1 MRKVMRP
8 RYYCEH
14 CRKGS
19 GSAYHM
25 KKHEAGCTL
34 NPDRVC
40 GMCRLVGHDQP
51 DLKALMALLPSVE
64 QQKETHDWGD
74 SYRDIEE
81 QSVRA
86 LREASGD
93 CPACMMAA
101 IRQRGLPVPTAT
113 GFNFTDDCKRVWKDF
128 NNAQYEREY
137 HYGWLQS

>member
-34 NPDRVC
+34 NPERVC
-40 GMCRLVGHDQP
+40 GMCKVVGNDQP
-51 DLKALMALLPSVE
+51 NLGTLMALLPTVE
-64 QQKETHDWGD
+64 QQKETHEYGGD
-74 SYRDIEE
+74 YFRDIDERV
-81 QSVRA
+81 VRE
-86 LREASGD
+86 LRKAAGE

-101 IRQRGLPVPTAT
+101 IRQRGLPVPTAC
-113 GFNFTDDCKRVWKDF
+113 GFNFTEECKRVWSDF

-137 HYGWLQS
+137 HY